1 MVMALSS
8 NWLAN
13 FPLQAAKSTLGSVA
27 MSKCPPFLV
36 IAQKKGKKIRQIV
49 LTKDVSEVGKKG
61 DLVTVKAGFFRNFLF
76 PRGEAQIATTEYLK
90 ELRLEEERKEAEKRR
105 VKEEAQALAL
115 LMQTAG
121 AFKVKR
127 KKGAKGRQIFG
138 SVTAQDL
145 SDIIKSQLERD
156 IDKRTITIPEIR
168 ETGEYVAEIKLH
180 PEVIARVRITVLAN

>member
-8 NWLAN
+8 NWIAN
-13 FPLQAAKSTLGSVA
+13 LPLQVAKSTLGSVA
-27 MSKCPPFLV
+27 TSKCPPFQV

-49 LTKDVSEVGKKG
+49 LTKDVSEIGKKG

-115 LMQTAG
+115 LLQTAG

-145 SDIIKSQLERD
+145 SDIIKSQLQRD